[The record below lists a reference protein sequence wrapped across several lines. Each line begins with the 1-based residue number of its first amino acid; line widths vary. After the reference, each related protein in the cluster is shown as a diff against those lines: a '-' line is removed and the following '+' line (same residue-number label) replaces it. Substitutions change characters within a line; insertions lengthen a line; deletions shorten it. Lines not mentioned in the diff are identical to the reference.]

1 MHSST
6 GGAQRGVGAAGG
18 AVESSSQSLNLANT
32 EINHLLL
39 VYFTQTGKV
48 TNKHEKQ

>member
-32 EINHLLL
+32 EINQNFH
-39 VYFTQTGKV
+39 TKRCSKIKV
-48 TNKHEKQ
+48 ALSNKLR